1 MAETIK
7 VGDVVWVTT
16 KARPEQAQGIVVSS
30 DEEGGWALVKHDG
43 AEPGPFGWGW
53 GELILRDK
61 VEHPIAWSQTVL
73 DKIEET
79 GGQGWAVLF
88 RVRYGMPITR
98 STYLSCPGV
107 QGDVWWTLEGEDV
120 PSVASGSDLRPP
132 LTPDREDHHQ
142 ILEDPL
148 IFRGREILDTPDP
161 HPRYASAYKE
171 VIDLLRSFNGGPAVT
186 CGEDHA

>member
-61 VEHPIAWSQTVL
+61 VEHPIAWSRTVL

-79 GGQGWAVLF
+79 GGQGWAVLCF
-88 RVRYGMPITR
+88 SGYGMGCLTR

-107 QGDVWWTLEGEDV
+107 QGDVWWILEGEEM
-120 PSVASGSDLRPP
+120 PSVASGSGLHPP
-132 LTPDREDHHQ
+132 LTPDREDLHL
-142 ILEDPL
+142 IL
-148 IFRGREILDTPDP
+148 RGREVLDAPDLNP
-161 HPRYASAYKE
+161 GSPSAYKE

-186 CGEDHA
+186 CGDDHA